1 MSLFRWILPS
11 SRVLKFAVTP
21 KPWCVR
27 QLSDASATLNVRTRD
42 VSGSGAETS
51 KRKVMKQRISP
62 DTLDL
67 IRGDGV
73 CAAYCVPRGVSLSK
87 LCVKLKN
94 SVFQTKVGPDDFV
107 TFKPH
112 SVAPLAADVVH
123 VDLRSEV
130 PVVDSKGE
138 SARRASSLLGHA
150 FCFTSGAVVCWGLP
164 SHLCASILDMMATFQ
179 EHDVDTKLV
188 PHTSYALS
196 ATGAKQVARMQDF
209 EHEFRFTIDSNR
221 FRPTFRHDEIRLVD
235 FSDATHLLSISYGL
249 AQSVRLLLYEEAID
263 SLVSRTRQ
271 LPDQLAS
278 RGQVTLSRGQ
288 LRRLIGELLAARYS
302 VLLVSDILDT
312 PEYFWQHADLEGVH
326 LECAGQVELRERA
339 RLLDARTEVIKD
351 ALAILNNEVSA
362 SASDRV
368 ERAILFLIGVEVVIE
383 VAKVVAPSL
392 L

>member
-1 MSLFRWILPS
+1 MSLLFCAHRSIRGLRLAATSRWS
-11 SRVLKFAVTP
+11 
-21 KPWCVR
+21 VR
-27 QLSDASATLNVRTRD
+27 LLSNATSTVDMRTR
-42 VSGSGAETS
+42 GSGTGSETA
-51 KRKVMKQRISP
+51 KRKVMKQRITP

-67 IRGDGV
+67 IRGDGI
-73 CAAYCVPRGVSLSK
+73 CAAYCVPRTVSLSK
-87 LCVKLKN
+87 LCDRLKSCEFRTN
-94 SVFQTKVGPDDFV
+94 IGGADFI
-107 TFKPH
+107 TFRTH
-112 SVAPLAADVVH
+112 AVAPLAADVVH
-123 VDLRSEV
+123 VDLRSET
-130 PVVDSKGE
+130 PRDERNNPNERLTNCFS
-138 SARRASSLLGHA
+138 GHA
-150 FCFTSGAVVCWGLP
+150 FCFNSGAVVCWGLP
-164 SHLCASILDMMATFQ
+164 SHLCASVLDVVAAFQ
-179 EHDVDTKLV
+179 EHDADSNLV
-188 PHTSYALS
+188 SHAASHGFSVGGRKHAVRL
-196 ATGAKQVARMQDF
+196 QDF

-221 FRPTFRHDEIRLVD
+221 VRPTFRHDEIRLAD
-235 FSDATHLLSISYGL
+235 LSDASHLLAISYGL

-278 RGQVTLSRGQ
+278 KGQVLLSRTQ

-312 PEYFWQHADLEGVH
+312 PEFFWQHADLERVH

-383 VAKVVAPSL
+383 VAKVVAPNFV
-392 L
+392 